1 MGAEAYINPDDI
13 WTRNSKL
20 NTLFFALIFNAY
32 PGLDPDT
39 QEEIYEAAK
48 LLDDDTEGTKE
59 KRAFRMWLTH

>member
-1 MGAEAYINPDDI
+1 MFF
-13 WTRNSKL
+13 
-20 NTLFFALIFNAY
+20 TLFFASIFNAY

-59 KRAFRMWLTH
+59 KRAFRM